1 MAQYKVPQ
9 DVEADDKLLGPF
21 SFRQFIYL
29 LIAAALIA
37 VAVLLFRV
45 FPLLVI
51 LPLPFVLFLLALAL
65 PLKKDQPMETYLSAV
80 ISYYMKPH
88 NRIWEPG
95 EPESTIVITAPK
107 KTDEIHL
114 KDLNQ
119 DEAMHRLSFLADIV
133 DTEGYAI
140 KGGSTNGIRE
150 DVIAEANATK
160 DIFETQYAAFS
171 QQNFQQTVDTHHA
184 ELVNQMRDA
193 IAKNSAQ
200 VSQNTTISHTIS
212 TGPTPPKVDYN
223 DVIAAAEPAAPV
235 TPVTPLPQYPQPT
248 PVAQTAPNLSPPNF
262 VTNAMQAAPV
272 AVGVAT
278 ATPTTGPTLES
289 IQAELNNLPPLPGTT
304 PDPST
309 GASLTTEQNTNP
321 LAEESV
327 SANDNIIKPDLPLP
341 DDVVEQIAEEEKPST
356 EYIPADVAARL
367 GKDDEEDTG
376 RVDQTS
382 QTTPSQD
389 IIDLANNSDF
399 SIETIAQQAKR
410 INDKQDNEVYVSL
423 H

>member
-9 DVEADDKLLGPF
+9 DVEADDKLIGPF

-29 LIAAALIA
+29 LICAALIA
-37 VAVLLFRV
+37 LCVPLFQV
-45 FPLLVI
+45 FPLLII
-51 LPLPFVLFLLALAL
+51 LPLPIILFLLALSL
-65 PLKKDQPMETYLSAV
+65 PLKKDQPMETYLSAIV
-80 ISYYMKPH
+80 AYYMKPH

-107 KTDEIHL
+107 KTDEVHL
-114 KDLNQ
+114 KDLSQ
-119 DEAMHRLSFLADIV
+119 EEATHRLSFLADIV

-140 KGGSTNGIRE
+140 KGGSSSGVRE
-150 DVIAEANATK
+150 DVLAEANATK

-171 QQNFQQTVDTHHA
+171 QQSFQQTVDTHHA

-193 IAKNSAQ
+193 IAKNNAEP
-200 VSQNTTISHTIS
+200 SHTVITS
-212 TGPTPPKVDYN
+212 HTSSAPATPKIDYS

-235 TPVTPLPQYPQPT
+235 APVSPLPQYPQPT
-248 PVAQTAPNLSPPNF
+248 PVAAAVPNLPPPTF
-262 VTNAMQAAPV
+262 VANAMQPAP
-272 AVGVAT
+272 AIAP
-278 ATPTTGPTLES
+278 TPAGGPTLES
-289 IQAELNNLPPLPGTT
+289 IQAELNSLPTIPDTNPTPNISTDTNATGT
-304 PDPST
+304 
-309 GASLTTEQNTNP
+309 GTNP
-321 LAEESV
+321 LADEVV
-327 SANDNIIKPDLPLP
+327 STNDNIIKPDLPLP

-356 EYIPADVAARL
+356 EYIPADIAARL
-367 GKDDEEDTG
+367 GKDDSDDGG
-376 RVDQTS
+376 RIDPTP

-410 INDKQDNEVYVSL
+410 INEKQDNEVYVSL